1 MKRLNKGI
9 PAGVLM
15 NSGYN
20 SNALAGEFNAILDG
34 WRKAVVSQSQPKTLI
49 SETFE
54 NGHWVELRSVW
65 NAAIGR
71 YELDPKQYEA
81 RGRKATMAGAQL
93 ALSDARHKTPAAIDG
108 LFEAT
113 IDAFD
118 GGYDW
123 DWALRGK
130 KGDEPGRPA
139 SSGAV
144 PENGPGDPF

>member
-1 MKRLNKGI
+1 MTNKKQPKGM
-9 PAGVLM
+9 PAAMLVNGPVNGHAM
-15 NSGYN
+15 FTEICDN
-20 SNALAGEFNAILDG
+20 
-34 WRKAVVSQSQPKTLI
+34 WRKAVLPQSDPKTLV

-65 NAAIGR
+65 NAAIRR
-71 YELDPKQYEA
+71 YELDPKAYEA

-123 DWALRGK
+123 DWRLVEGTNA
-130 KGDEPGRPA
+130 
-139 SSGAV
+139 
-144 PENGPGDPF
+144 

>member
-113 IDAFD
+113 IDAFH

-123 DWALRGK
+123 DWRLVEGTNA
-130 KGDEPGRPA
+130 
-139 SSGAV
+139 
-144 PENGPGDPF
+144 